1 MRRSID
7 EWKRMVGSTL
17 DNAPKSGG
25 WQWAVVTLLSQIAF
39 ILLDIRESVRHN
51 EQEAQTN
58 DRNQTG

>member
-1 MRRSID
+1 MLRSID

-39 ILLDIRESVRHN
+39 ILLDIR
-51 EQEAQTN
+51 
-58 DRNQTG
+58 